1 LTGFNG
7 SEEIG
12 GADVRVCAGVHIL
25 AYVCNRVHRGQERRR
40 ERASERASERA
51 RERERER
58 DSALLQ
64 SKVTP
69 CNCCCLIA
77 NSKSSRYRTR
87 SAQRVIALF
96 KFTYLLFSGT
106 IATGAGVVYRIFRIR
121 HTLSP
126 ARARARARFNCAR
139 ISSAGHATRLLQQIH
154 NGRAERTCLNSLVR
168 DSFACCRRPTALAD
182 PRASPPPARPP
193 RRVALSEDL
202 TKYPPPFGFAFNP
215 DARGAS
221 NAPAPA
227 PAPAGQFC
235 HEPRDRQHCQRQTM
249 PHDKNVKLMLFCSH
263 CLRRCATFAA
273 RLAEPLAIGPRL
285 HPPPPASLSR
295 PLVLLPPAPP
305 RDAILRWSTPL
316 PITSPSPAVCLSA
329 LLDAVSPNTSHLAP

>member
-1 LTGFNG
+1 
-7 SEEIG
+7 
-12 GADVRVCAGVHIL
+12 
-25 AYVCNRVHRGQERRR
+25 
-40 ERASERASERA
+40 
-51 RERERER
+51 
-58 DSALLQ
+58 
-64 SKVTP
+64 
-69 CNCCCLIA
+69 
-77 NSKSSRYRTR
+77 
-87 SAQRVIALF
+87 
-96 KFTYLLFSGT
+96 
-106 IATGAGVVYRIFRIR
+106 
-121 HTLSP
+121 
-126 ARARARARFNCAR
+126 
-139 ISSAGHATRLLQQIH
+139 LLQQIH

-295 PLVLLPPAPP
+295 PPVLLPPSAPP
-305 RDAILRWSTPL
+305 RRHSPMEYTVTDYIPL
-316 PITSPSPAVCLSA
+316 PRGVPISSPGCC
-329 LLDAVSPNTSHLAP
+329 